1 MELKN
6 AKLCWTKGDYGYKR
20 GVKGKENYPHKDA
33 YGNWYNGYGGAEMH
47 KKMKLD
53 IYGEDSDGR
62 LQKVDVKGYLLES
75 IGKKKMSDK
84 LLDILQS
91 CIPEIVVVDDESQ
104 KLSDLT
110 LDQISKKYHELLT
123 KLAEE

>member
-1 MELKN
+1 
-6 AKLCWTKGDYGYKR
+6 
-20 GVKGKENYPHKDA
+20 
-33 YGNWYNGYGGAEMH
+33 MH